1 MTSTLTASADRER
14 DRAREPSAGSLNSP
28 SRSVLKGTYVE
39 IRIGIVNAPRE
50 LSFESSQ
57 SPDELTEQVQ
67 NALTSGTGFLRLTD
81 DKGRVYIVPTAG
93 VAYVEVGPEE
103 SRRIGFVG

>member
-1 MTSTLTASADRER
+1 M
-14 DRAREPSAGSLNSP
+14 
-28 SRSVLKGTYVE
+28 E

-50 LSFESSQ
+50 LSFESAQ
-57 SPDELTEQVQ
+57 SAEELTEQIQ
-67 NALTSGTGFLRLTD
+67 AGLTSGTGILKLTD

-93 VAYVEVGPEE
+93 IAYVDVGTEE

>member
-1 MTSTLTASADRER
+1 M
-14 DRAREPSAGSLNSP
+14 
-28 SRSVLKGTYVE
+28 E

-57 SPDELTEQVQ
+57 SAEELTGQVET
-67 NALTSGTGFLRLTD
+67 ALTNGGGVLKLTD
-81 DKGRVYIVPTAG
+81 DKGRLYVVPTAG
-93 VAYVEVGPEE
+93 IAYVEIGTEE

>member
-1 MTSTLTASADRER
+1 M
-14 DRAREPSAGSLNSP
+14 
-28 SRSVLKGTYVE
+28 E

-50 LSFESSQ
+50 LSFESAQ
-57 SPDELTEQVQ
+57 SAEELTEQIQ
-67 NALTSGTGFLRLTD
+67 AGISSGTGILKLTD

-93 VAYVEVGPEE
+93 IAYVEVGTEE